1 MGVKMRYKYAPAM
14 QIPLGWWI
22 KEVAKTLYFQVP
34 DLFVKPARTESGPV
48 FVAGCGHSGTTL
60 LATIL
65 SRHRDFFA
73 IGHESEV
80 FLPVNGLFFARKA
93 VLSWDQLARQFG
105 KKYFVEK
112 TPKHALCLKRI
123 FKVVP
128 DARVL
133 FIVRDGRDNVASL
146 RKRFGDFDLALWRW
160 ISDNGAALL
169 WKDDPRVLIIRYEDL
184 VREPADA
191 AQRICGFL
199 GIDFEDPMLSS
210 TDSPYDHL
218 SDRNMAVRAEQVREP
233 IRDNSGRWKEELS
246 AGEVEAFWKKAGTMM
261 RSFGYED

>member
-1 MGVKMRYKYAPAM
+1 MRYKYAPAM

-22 KEVAKTLYFQVP
+22 KEVVKTLYFLVP
-34 DLFVKPARTESGPV
+34 DLFVKPVKPVSGPV

-60 LATIL
+60 LAAIL

-93 VLSWDQLARQFG
+93 VLSWDQLARQYG

-123 FKVVP
+123 FRAVP
-128 DARVL
+128 DAKVL

-146 RKRFGDFDLALWRW
+146 RKRFGNFDLALRRW
-160 ISDNGAALL
+160 ISDNQPALL
-169 WKDDPRVLIIRYEDL
+169 WKDNPRVFLIKYEDL
-184 VREPADA
+184 VGEPEASVK
-191 AQRICGFL
+191 RICGFL
-199 GIDFEDPMLSS
+199 GIDFEDSMLSS
-210 TDSPYDHL
+210 AESPYDHI
-218 SDRNMAVRAEQVREP
+218 SDGNMSVRADQVREP
-233 IRDNSGRWKEELS
+233 IRNNTGRWKEDLS
-246 AGEVEAFWKKAGTMM
+246 AEEVKTIWKKAGTMM
-261 RSFGYED
+261 RSFGYEE

>member
-1 MGVKMRYKYAPAM
+1 MGVKMRYKYAPAV

-22 KEVAKTLYFQVP
+22 KDVLKTLYFLVP
-34 DLFVKPARTESGPV
+34 DLFVKPVRPGTGPV

-65 SRHRDFFA
+65 SRHRDFFG
-73 IGHESEV
+73 IGHESEA
-80 FLPVNGLFFARKA
+80 FLPANGLFFARKA

-146 RKRFGDFDLALWRW
+146 RKRLGDFDLALRRW
-160 ISDNGAALL
+160 ISDNEPALL
-169 WKDDPRVLIIRYEDL
+169 WKDNPRVSIIKYEDL
-184 VREPADA
+184 VRKPVSAVVG
-191 AQRICGFL
+191 ICGFL
-199 GIDFEDPMLSS
+199 GIDFEDSMLSS
-210 TDSPYDHL
+210 TDSPYDYI
-218 SDRNMAVRAEQVREP
+218 SDGNMAVRAEQVREP
-233 IRDNSGRWKEELS
+233 IHNNTGRWKEELS
-246 AGEVEAFWKKAGTMM
+246 AEEVKTIWKSAGTMM
-261 RSFGYED
+261 RSFGYEE